1 MSQITKPNFVRTL
14 VLSGLL
20 MMSISACS
28 TASKTASEA
37 PSSTDS
43 NGTTPNSTSA
53 NTNKGDA
60 QSDIRKKQI
69 ESDIRAR
76 EQRNAIGGN
85 TQKRDPEDLASE
97 VRGKLEANIPSSKL
111 TVTAKDAE
119 VTVSGT
125 VASQDQLAKIK
136 PLALQIKGVQNA
148 IVKAVVKP

>member
-1 MSQITKPNFVRTL
+1 MSRITKTSFMRSV
-14 VLSGLL
+14 VLGGLL

-37 PSSTDS
+37 PNSTDS
-43 NGTTPNSTSA
+43 NGSTSTSTSA
-53 NTNKGDA
+53 QNNQGDA

-76 EQRNAIGGN
+76 EQRSGMTGN
-85 TQKRDPEDLASE
+85 NDKRNDGDLASE
-97 VRGKLEANIPSSKL
+97 VRGKLEANIPTSKL
-111 TVTAKDAE
+111 TVTAKDAA

-125 VASQDQLAKIK
+125 VASKEQLDKIK
-136 PLALQIKGVQNA
+136 PLAMQIKGVKNT